1 MKLKDPVVY
10 LKSRVWD
17 SGGGSWPWNWNWTE
31 VEKNKGRPG
40 SNLKPQNM
48 RSAFVT
54 IGPFWMSIS
63 WSSLWAVYW
72 TPVTAYPTPWP
83 FTKDTKILAFANLE
97 VTCAGVAQATSRGSG
112 VALFTTLSPWNQ
124 IRTMLS
130 SPLSWKTKRSFGSHL
145 LLHQGKT
152 HQSNRFKFLRSAREC
167 SITSVGFPSVLHWSF
182 ALSFSLT
189 PLFYLELSY
198 KLYAFR

>member
-1 MKLKDPVVY
+1 MSETQGVGPGHETETELKLKRTREGQDRTHNLIIWGRHLVRSGRSECQY
-10 LKSRVWD
+10 LGQA
-17 SGGGSWPWNWNWTE
+17 SG
-31 VEKNKGRPG
+31 
-40 SNLKPQNM
+40 
-48 RSAFVT
+48 
-54 IGPFWMSIS
+54 
-63 WSSLWAVYW
+63 AVYW

-130 SPLSWKTKRSFGSHL
+130 SPLSWETKRSFGSHL
-145 LLHQGKT
+145 LTHQGKT
-152 HQSNRFKFLRSAREC
+152 HQSNRFKFLRSAGER